1 MGRTGLAKLFLC
13 ASGTVLGAM
22 CRPCGAAVHEVGD
35 IASLAISDGDAVR
48 AAGTATPTELPA
60 VATPTFHLDASQ
72 ADGWTVDANG
82 VRRIPSLVGTRFLV
96 SQKGKYIH
104 DLSKRDPDGVLW
116 DANDYWT
123 LEQPQL
129 ATDDALGVPVLDF
142 GALGSRQ
149 AMLFDFEA
157 DVAAGVIRPTNAL
170 QNVGTVIAV
179 WRQAGGALLGGGV
192 GFNNGGE
199 CNGQMW
205 VRGYSFVAADATPR
219 SERTLAPDATSP
231 LLWCTGNIGGGLNNV
246 AFNPAVNGIARENGL
261 PTIPWRT
268 SRAPGWT
275 VTALLPTNS
284 LGCAN
289 GLGLGIIRQNQSA
302 LSGGLKVA
310 ELVVYGEVLDVFRV
324 QQVEAYLAKKWLG
337 RHAYGT
343 DGKARVGSLSN
354 TAYAKTNA
362 GTRTMLDVP
371 AGATLELG
379 EIAAGRGLGA
389 SIEKTGA
396 GTLDVSGLRDFPGA
410 LTVSSGTLRLGGR
423 PTPTEIPV
431 APFLHFDVSAPS
443 AFTTEATAAGGRAV
457 TRLENLA
464 GTTYQG
470 APIAAVAGTYQG
482 NPPPQLVASPFTAAD
497 GTPRPAVDLLSGRSF
512 GTSAA
517 ASGAFFR
524 FVNATNDEEVVRVYG
539 LTTVL
544 AVVAPGD
551 GGGTLL
557 GNVAGCAA
565 DPASA
570 SATGCYFDRDQGQ
583 LASWKSFAAPLLG
596 TRPFPHTHPTLTP
609 TNGLVMIDGVV
620 RDVRAGYVRRGFQV
634 VALQVPASAVDALG
648 ASFNPAYAGGFRFVE
663 VALYNRP
670 LSEEQIRDVQAYLS
684 AKWMGRALPGYSPV
698 GEAAHVPS
706 VQDLTVASGA
716 AIDVPAGRTARVRLA
731 DFSTAF
737 AKTGAGTLEVEN
749 PDGLVL
755 SGVKVLGGD
764 LRYVPETDF
773 DAAKGYARAPSLHL
787 DANETNRMETFVS
800 GDEVRVRE
808 WTGFGGGVSAANG
821 DNDAPTLCVGAFTN
835 RQERVLNAVSF
846 GDFRSNRRADL
857 QRPLHGVRAAYV
869 VAARGALSGGH
880 VGVLLGTAPA
890 FCSGDGNGNVATD
903 VADFYYGTDNNGYP
917 SYPFTARTDHGTSV
931 RFGCGPVVYCTNGV
945 PTEVGAPQL
954 VAAPADG
961 RDFQLYEVHLPVG
974 AHVSALC
981 GQGNDYLMSGGWRYG
996 EILLYERALTDRER
1010 IATRNYLA
1018 KKWLGKTDGELEPLP
1033 DAPEVPAPFVLAN
1046 WEVVN
1051 GAAVAVEAAETR
1063 AWGRVT
1069 GAGDFT
1075 KAGAGTLS
1083 VNDVAGFTGTVT
1095 VAEGALRLAFAPP
1108 PEEPAMPDAEAGG
1121 LVLHLDASRADTLT
1135 LHDAGGVRY
1144 VNEWRS
1150 LTDNGVRAVPRA
1162 ADKAVLQPQAD
1173 LLDAMPAVKMRD
1185 KDAAM
1190 TFLDAAGARVSVS
1203 NVASALWVVGSQEG
1217 GGFLLGNEV
1226 ANPVTSR
1233 RDNWYR
1239 GDAAVGGDYGGA
1251 AADFL
1256 LYAGAADGVRTAEFH
1271 VNDTRYASA
1280 FGNEPK
1286 AEKTPV
1292 EAGLSGGWDFVSA
1305 RVHTDTYAGRVSA
1318 DALALCAAAP
1328 GRSGRQRLAE
1338 LLVYTNELTAAEL
1351 RRAGYA
1357 LRAKWGLENW
1367 QRACRNEA
1375 QVHVVAG
1382 ATLDLGG
1389 ANQYLKALGGAGRVV
1404 NGDVAAKGLVAAPDG
1419 ALTVE
1424 GRFTAADGFSVD
1436 LSALPA
1442 GLTGDRTILVAGGG
1456 VSGARAIR
1464 QAQVVCGAYPD
1475 ARLLVRG
1482 NCVVARLRKPGGM
1495 ILVR

>member
-13 ASGTVLGAM
+13 ASGAVLG
-22 CRPCGAAVHEVGD
+22 GGLAAAIHEVGD
-35 IASLAISDGDAVR
+35 VASLAVSDGDTVR
-48 AAGTATPTELPA
+48 AAWTDVPETLPT
-60 VATPTFHLDASQ
+60 VATPTFHLDASRT
-72 ADGWTVDANG
+72 DGWTVDANG

-104 DLSKRDPDGVLW
+104 DLSVRDPDGGFW

-157 DVAAGVIRPTNAL
+157 DVAAGVSRPTNAL

-231 LLWCTGNIGGGLNNV
+231 LLWCSGAIGGGFNNV
-246 AFNPAVNGIARENGL
+246 AFNPAVNGVAREDGL

-289 GLGLGIIRQNQSA
+289 GLGLGIVRQNQSA

-343 DGKARVGSLSN
+343 DGKARVGSLRN
-354 TAYAKTNA
+354 TAYAQTRA
-362 GTRTMLDVP
+362 GTRTALDVP

-423 PTPTEIPV
+423 PTPTAIPV
-431 APFLHFDVSAPS
+431 APFLHFDVSDPS
-443 AFTTEATAAGGRAV
+443 AFTTEAPAAGGRAV

-482 NPPPQLVASPFTAAD
+482 NPPPQLVTSPFTAAD

-524 FVNATNDEEVVRVYG
+524 FVNATNDAEVVRVYG

-596 TRPFPHTHPTLTP
+596 TRPFPYTHPTLTP

-663 VALYNRP
+663 VALYDRP

-787 DANETNRMETFVS
+787 DANDTSLMETFVAD
-800 GDEVRVRE
+800 GVMRVRD
-808 WTGFGGGVSAANG
+808 WQGSDVWSGVTASA
-821 DNDAPTLCVGAFTN
+821 DATAPELLVGAFTN
-835 RQERVLNAVSF
+835 RQDRVLNAVSF

-880 VGVLLGTAPA
+880 VGVLLGTSPA
-890 FCSGDGNGNVATD
+890 FCMGGGTWNSNAD
-903 VADFYYGTDNNGYP
+903 VADFYYGTDGSGYP
-917 SYPFTARTDHGTSV
+917 SYPFTARTDLGTSV
-931 RFGCGPVVYCTNGV
+931 RFGCGAVAYYTNGV
-945 PTEVGAPQL
+945 ATAVSAPQF
-954 VAAPADG
+954 VAAPVDG

-981 GQGNDYLMSGGWRYG
+981 GLGSDYLMSGGWRYG
-996 EILLYERALTDRER
+996 EILLYERALTGRER

-1018 KKWLGKTDGELEPLP
+1018 RKWLGKTEAELEALP
-1033 DAPEVPAPFVLAN
+1033 ESPTDPEPFVLAN
-1046 WEVVN
+1046 WEVVD
-1051 GAAVAVEAAETR
+1051 GAAVAVEAAKTR
-1063 AWGRVT
+1063 AWGRIT

-1075 KAGAGTLS
+1075 KSGAGTLS
-1083 VNDVAGFTGTVT
+1083 VNDVSGFTGTVT
-1095 VAEGALRLAFAPP
+1095 VAEGALRLAFALP
-1108 PEEPAMPDAEAGG
+1108 PEEPTLPDAEAGG

-1135 LHDAGGVRY
+1135 LHEDGGVRY

-1150 LTDNGVRAVPRA
+1150 LTDNGIRAVPRA
-1162 ADKAVLQPQAD
+1162 ADKAILLPQAD
-1173 LLDAMPAVKMRD
+1173 LLNAMPAVKMGDRD
-1185 KDAAM
+1185 ASMA
-1190 TFLDAAGARVSVS
+1190 FCDAAGARVSVS
-1203 NVASALWVVGSQEG
+1203 NVASVLWVVGSQEG
-1217 GGFLLGNEV
+1217 GGFLLGNEI
-1226 ANPVTSR
+1226 ANPKTGR
-1233 RDNWYR
+1233 ADNWYR
-1239 GDAAVGGDYGGA
+1239 GDAAAGGDYGGA

-1271 VNDTRYASA
+1271 VNDTRHASA
-1280 FGNEPK
+1280 YGSEPK
-1286 AEKTPV
+1286 AEKTPMEV
-1292 EAGLSGGWDFVSA
+1292 GLSGGWDFVSA
-1305 RVHTDTYAGRVSA
+1305 RIRTSYAGQVSA
-1318 DALALCAAAP
+1318 DALAFCAATSS
-1328 GRSGRQRLAE
+1328 RSGRQRLAE
-1338 LLVYTNELTAAEL
+1338 LLVYTNDLTAAEL

-1357 LRAKWGLENW
+1357 LRAKWGLERW
-1367 QRACRNEA
+1367 QRARRNEA
-1375 QVHVVAG
+1375 RAWVAAG

-1464 QAQVVCGAYPD
+1464 QAEVLGGAYPD
-1475 ARLLVRG
+1475 ARAIVRG
-1482 NCVVARLRKPGGM
+1482 NSVFARLRKPGGM